1 MTLSDENGEK
11 VLTVHAKYTDPKPG
25 DVTAQIL
32 TYPFTVVKTD
42 LKELPQKVILEKE
55 YKN

>member
-1 MTLSDENGEK
+1 MVKSSYCFAE
-11 VLTVHAKYTDPKPG
+11 YTDPKPG

-42 LKELPQKVILEKE
+42 MSELPQKL
-55 YKN
+55 Y